1 MKHELR
7 LNNGPFTKIKAGTK
21 TVELRLY
28 DEKRKNIKENDTIL
42 FTNRTTLEKLEVVVK
57 KTTVYPSFEELYK
70 HYDKVAMG
78 YEEGEI
84 ASPYDME
91 KYYSKEKQSEY
102 GTLAIEIK
110 KMF

>member
-28 DEKRKNIKENDTIL
+28 DEKRKNIKVNDRIL
-42 FTNRTTLEKLEVVVK
+42 FTNRTTLEKLEVVV
-57 KTTVYPSFEELYK
+57 TGVYVYPSFEELYK
-70 HYDKVAMG
+70 HYDKVAIG

-84 ASPYDME
+84 ANPADME
-91 KYYSKEKQSEY
+91 KYYSKEEQKEY
-102 GTLAIEIK
+102 GTVAIEIHK
-110 KMF
+110 I